1 MGGGFWHGRV
11 LVGARTRSKEQH
23 LLVVVARVDG
33 GGEEVVRGGDRVDVS
48 RHVQIEILHRRALRV
63 SAARRAALDAE
74 GRAHRWLPDARHNP
88 LVEVRAKRLG
98 EADGG
103 GALPLAERRRV
114 DADDDDVVA
123 VSAVGQAVIG

>member
-1 MGGGFWHGRV
+1 MGGSGHKRV
-11 LVGARTRSKEQH
+11 AARARSKEQR
-23 LLVVVARVDG
+23 LLVVPARIDG
-33 GGEEVVRGGDRVDVS
+33 GGEEIVRGGDRVDVS
-48 RHVQIEILHRRALRV
+48 RHVQIEILHRRTLRV
-63 SAARRAALDAE
+63 PAARRAALDAE
-74 GRAHRWLPDARHNP
+74 GWAHRWLPNARHNP